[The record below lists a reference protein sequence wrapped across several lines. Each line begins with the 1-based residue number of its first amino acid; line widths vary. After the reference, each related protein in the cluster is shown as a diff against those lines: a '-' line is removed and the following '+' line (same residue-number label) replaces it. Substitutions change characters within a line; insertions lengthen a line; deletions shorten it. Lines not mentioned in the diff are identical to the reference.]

1 MKFNIYY
8 SIDFDVDR
16 VLETINKFEWFKSN
30 NYSVILPKYLDLSDI
45 KKITKEDVKKVIL
58 KEYNEQ
64 DYLKQKEYLENN
76 LEKLIL
82 NENIEEK
89 IKSTTLVLSKDYN
102 IYFTKYGVGGS
113 YHLPN
118 KIVININRCFEF
130 GLLRTIIHEIIHL
143 SIQLFVEKYNINHW
157 TKERLVDL
165 LFDKFAPKINKIQTI
180 SIDTNLIDESFEKNY
195 PNVEKIISE
204 IREK

>member
-76 LEKLIL
+76 V
-82 NENIEEK
+82 EK

-143 SIQLFVEKYNINHW
+143 SIQLFVRKN
-157 TKERLVDL
+157 
-165 LFDKFAPKINKIQTI
+165 NK
-180 SIDTNLIDESFEKNY
+180 
-195 PNVEKIISE
+195 
-204 IREK
+204 